1 MLQML
6 EMLLKKYV
14 KNIQVFMLQA
24 LLMQLKKYVKNILEV
39 MLLDDAAEKMC
50 EKYTGYYSSNGR
62 DATERVVNKY
72 CGSFSFPSEP

>member
-1 MLQML
+1 
-6 EMLLKKYV
+6 
-14 KNIQVFMLQA
+14 MLQA

-50 EKYTGYYSSNGR
+50 EKCTGYYSSNGR

-72 CGSFSFPSEP
+72 CGSFSSPSEP